1 MAKILIIEDE
11 INTRQLLV
19 NMLEMEEHEVYYAE
33 DGAEG
38 LEKIKYLQPDLIVL
52 DLILPELD
60 GFKLLEELKKIK
72 KLNIPVLIIS
82 GKNSLEDKVKG
93 LTEGA
98 RDYMTKPFSTQEL
111 IARLN
116 ALLETEE
123 KSKEKLEYERQKTLA
138 QLAVT
143 LKHEINNPLAIILAQ
158 GELLYK
164 EEKRLSRKA
173 GKRIES
179 IIENARRI
187 KEVLVQLEKL
197 EKIKSTNYIAGVDMI
212 DISYIER

>member
-1 MAKILIIEDE
+1 
-11 INTRQLLV
+11 
-19 NMLEMEEHEVYYAE
+19 
-33 DGAEG
+33 
-38 LEKIKYLQPDLIVL
+38 
-52 DLILPELD
+52 LD